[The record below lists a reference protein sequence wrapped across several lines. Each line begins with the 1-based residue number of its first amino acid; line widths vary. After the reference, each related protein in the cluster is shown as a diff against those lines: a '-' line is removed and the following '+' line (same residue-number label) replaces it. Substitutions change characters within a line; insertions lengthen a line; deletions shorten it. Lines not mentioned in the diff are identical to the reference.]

1 MPPEALARPSA
12 LAVRL
17 ESVPAHWRA
26 TLGALG
32 ATWLV
37 LILAFLGDWA
47 DMARQWWDSSTY
59 NHILLVPLIVG
70 WLVWQRLGELAK
82 LRAVAWSPGLVL
94 FGGAMLLWVLGA
106 FAGLSLARQAG
117 AVGVLI
123 ASAITLLGP
132 RVSVGLAF
140 PLAYMTM
147 LVPFGDELVPLLQ
160 MITAVLTIALTE
172 WSGIPAA
179 IDGVFIDTPAGL
191 FEVAEACSGVK
202 FLIAMIAFG
211 LLTANVCFTS
221 WKRRVVFMVFCLAV
235 PILANGVRAWA
246 TILAAQYVGAEKAT
260 GFDHIVYGWFFFAF
274 VIALVL
280 AGAWRFFDRD
290 PAAPMIEAE
299 RIEAI
304 AVPARLERLALRLP
318 LAVAL
323 LALLLAAGQGWARAA
338 DAMEADLPPAI
349 SLPQVPGWT
358 RVDYTPRHAWEPRA
372 SGAAHRLLGRYRN
385 AEGREVD
392 VFYALYAHQ
401 RDGSEAGGFGE
412 GALQAEQGWSWKQ
425 AGPPVRAGKSDRL
438 LALGRIDRLAQ
449 THYRNGDLL
458 TGSNARL
465 KLSVMADRVAL
476 RRHPT
481 MLVILSAEDGEG
493 HDAAGAIA
501 AFRRDIGPFDQWI
514 DRIAGLR

>member
-1 MPPEALARPSA
+1 MPPEAAARRPA
-12 LAVRL
+12 PGQWLDA
-17 ESVPAHWRA
+17 VPAQWRA
-26 TLGALG
+26 TLGALA

-59 NHILLVPLIVG
+59 NHILLVPLIIG

-82 LRAVAWSPGLVL
+82 LRAVAWWPGLVL
-94 FGGAMLLWVLGA
+94 FAGAMMLWVLGE

-123 ASAITLLGP
+123 ASAIALLGP
-132 RVSVGLAF
+132 RVSAGLAF
-140 PLAYMTM
+140 PLAYMAM
-147 LVPFGDELVPLLQ
+147 LVPFGDELVPALQ
-160 MITAVLTIALTE
+160 MITAVLTIALTHL
-172 WSGIPAA
+172 SGIPAA

-221 WKRRVVFMVFCLAV
+221 WKRRVVFMAFCLAV
-235 PILANGVRAWA
+235 PILANGVRAWG

-274 VIALVL
+274 VIVLVL
-280 AGAWRFFDRD
+280 AGAWRYFDRD

-299 RIEAI
+299 RIEAL
-304 AVPARLERLALRLP
+304 AWPARLERLTLGLP
-318 LAVAL
+318 VLIGL
-323 LALLLAAGQGWARAA
+323 LGLLLVAGQGWARAA

-349 SLPQVPGWT
+349 ALPQVPGWT
-358 RVDYTPRHAWEPRA
+358 RVDYAPRHPWEPRA
-372 SGAAHRLLGRYRN
+372 SGAAHRLLGRYRS
-385 AEGREVD
+385 AEGREID

-412 GALQAEQGWSWKQ
+412 GALQSEQGWSWKQ
-425 AGPPVRAGKSDRL
+425 AGPAIAHGKSDRL
-438 LALGRIDRLAQ
+438 MALGRIDRLAQ
-449 THYRNGDLL
+449 THYRNGALL
-458 TGSNARL
+458 TGSNTRL
-465 KLSVMADRVAL
+465 KLSVMADRLLL

-481 MLVILSAEDGEG
+481 MLVILSAEDHEG

-501 AFRRDIGPFDQWI
+501 AFRQDIGPLDQWI

>member
-1 MPPEALARPSA
+1 MPPEAIAPRP
-12 LAVRL
+12 AVAQWW
-17 ESVPAHWRA
+17 EAVPKHWRA
-26 TLGALG
+26 TLAPL
-32 ATWLV
+32 AAAWLV
-37 LILAFLGDWA
+37 LILAFLSDWA

-59 NHILLVPLIVG
+59 NHILLVPLIIG

-82 LRAVAWSPGLVL
+82 LRPVAWWPGLIL
-94 FGGAMLLWVLGA
+94 FAAAMLLWVLGA

-123 ASAITLLGP
+123 ASAMALLGP
-132 RVSVGLAF
+132 RVSTGLAF
-140 PLAYMTM
+140 PLAYTAM
-147 LVPFGDELVPLLQ
+147 LVPFGDELVPALQ
-160 MITAVLTIALTE
+160 MITAVLTIALTHV
-172 WSGIPAA
+172 SGIPAA

-235 PILANGVRAWA
+235 PILANGVRAWG

-290 PAAPMIEAE
+290 PAPPMIEAG
-299 RIEAI
+299 RIEAMGL
-304 AVPARLERLALRLP
+304 PATLERLALRLP
-318 LAVAL
+318 VA
-323 LALLLAAGQGWARAA
+323 LALLGLLLVAGQGWARAA
-338 DAMEADLPPAI
+338 DAVEAELPSAI
-349 SLPQVPGWT
+349 TLPQVPGWT
-358 RVDYTPRHAWEPRA
+358 RVDYAPLHPWEPRA
-372 SGAAHRLLGRYRN
+372 SGAAHRLLGRYRD
-385 AEGREVD
+385 ARGREVD
-392 VFYALYAHQ
+392 VFYALYARQ

-425 AGPPVRAGKSDRL
+425 AGPPVAGGKSDRL
-438 LALGRIDRLAQ
+438 MALGRIDRLAQ
-449 THYRNGDLL
+449 THYRTGELL
-458 TGSNARL
+458 TGSNTRL
-465 KLSVMADRVAL
+465 KLSVMADRLLL

-481 MLVILSAEDGEG
+481 MLVILSAEDREG
-493 HDAAGAIA
+493 HDAAEALA
-501 AFRRDIGPFDQWI
+501 TFRRDIAPLDQWI
-514 DRIAGLR
+514 DRVAGLR